1 MRDLGVVAFFGPDDT
16 CHTEAKLAAAWNLP
30 LISHKCA
37 DDSPKRDDKATDREA
52 RVSLGVTFART
63 LPPAFKISKSVMA
76 LLKAFSWNKFAIVA
90 GEGVAAQQKDAI
102 KKLATHNDM
111 IVTAE
116 HNFPYYIPLNISNME
131 KIVDQTYDK
140 TRVYVFL
147 GEHIALVDFVKVL
160 QGRGLLQTG
169 DYAVVAVDDEI
180 YDPST
185 SAIAHADHLG
195 QNSSSDVMA
204 FRAVLKLTPSFPTN
218 PIYEELCQMIRNHSA
233 APPFCVPN
241 YHKLYEDASVPI
253 EAAHL
258 YDAVVLWARAATAAM
273 RAGLPATDG
282 ASLMKLLR
290 PTTYRSVQGF
300 DVYMDSAGD
309 AEGNFTVI
317 GLVEDETGPGGWRA
331 APVATFRYA
340 NSSDM
345 LPELVGANKIVW
357 LNGKPPAAEPPC
369 GFDRLKCSLP
379 HDPGVLAAIIAVA
392 AAAILALALLLRHY
406 RYEQK
411 LASVLWRIEAKDLTF
426 ILARNDGDKTLV
438 PQNNEARRAHT
449 TIAMYRSNIVAV
461 KRLQKKSIDVTRA
474 IKKELKQIRELR
486 HENINAFVGVCVE
499 AGSTCIVSAYCSRG
513 SLARVLADR
522 DLHLDDMFVASL
534 VADLLRGLT
543 YLHDSALVSHGNL
556 TSSNCLVDSRWVLQ
570 IADYGL
576 HNLKYGCADAED
588 ALRMERRM
596 LWRAPELLRDPN
608 PPSRGSQKGDV
619 YSFGIILYEILG
631 RNGPWGDTNLTNAE
645 IIGRVRQPI
654 GGVLFRPPM
663 SGLAARP
670 SVLAV
675 LNACWSERP
684 DRRPDLR
691 LVRLR
696 LKDMHAGMKTN
707 IFDNM
712 LAMMEKYASN
722 LEALVA
728 ARTEQLLQE
737 KRRTDDLLHR
747 MLPRTVAE
755 ALKRGERVQ
764 AESYDCVTIYFS
776 DIVGFTNL
784 AATNTPMQ
792 VVEILNDLYTCCD
805 AIISYYNVY
814 KVETIGDA
822 YMVVGGVPERCSRH
836 AAEVASLAL
845 HVLDAVPK
853 IRMRNMPAA
862 RLHIRIGIH
871 SGQCAAGVVGVK
883 MPRYCLFGDTVNT
896 AARMESSGEPQRI
909 HVSNDTY
916 KLLRQH
922 GGYHFKERG
931 IVNIKGKG
939 DMKTWWLVGEDHE
952 RRKNSLSRYRA
963 EASLQW
969 PQTYHFRATLKIPS
983 ANVIEPYEV
992 WSNGV
997 EGHHRFDFYKG
1008 MSKMYQKRHGKVNN
1022 VVQFQ
1027 YYWVTPD
1034 PMNVNQNDIVCRQLT
1049 VNSTEVKRLYHYL
1062 PPTYNYKETGP
1073 DVNQTTKWEYQYTQQ
1088 QYGAVFKYALWTTG
1102 QANEWVPVRYE
1113 YRMFYKG
1120 VERDFIQHVYE
1131 YFSRSKPDAV
1141 VYKIPHN
1148 LRCNSP
1154 SVRNSESDFEHRLD
1168 LESPILQQ
1176 NVTDLFERFKLAHNR
1191 QYKNIEEH
1199 FMRLSVFLK
1208 NVRYIQSVNSQQ
1220 GSYKLSVNQF
1230 ADLTEDEL
1238 ALLSGTKLKGE
1249 TVNSTHSFLDNDDI
1263 EDSKDFDWRS
1273 YDAVTP
1279 VKDQTFLCG
1288 SCYAFT
1294 VAAAIESAAY
1304 ISNGCNNLVE
1314 ASEQAIIDCST
1325 GKNGNGNQGCNGGFL
1340 SSSLQWVKKN
1350 GIPLRKDYGPYLAME
1365 GYCHLKQ
1372 TRLMYIHNYI
1382 RLQNEIKAIKA
1393 ALRQH
1398 GPLAT
1403 VMHVPGSLY
1412 YYRSGVYDD
1421 NTCLSVPGSQ
1431 THAVLIVGYGKE
1443 NGKRYW
1449 LVKNSWGARWGDE
1462 GYFKLD
1468 MEKNLCGITNLVYA
1482 VVDPN
1487 SLRKQCKKVSFG
1499 EVLK

>member
-1 MRDLGVVAFFGPDDT
+1 MAVETLYVMLVLLTTARCNFTARRISDYDYSEYQRINTSDVDTSIELKTERIDVKNEAKSSCENVEPYVERVTNTKINSVYLNNIYTGMTSLKEISGKIEVDGVSLYDLLSSDCGGAKICPSLSSNRTSDDTITIGFLGAYKWSQTILGALPLAVAAVNREPSLLPGIRLRFVAADIGRSRPNMPMDKDSMTLRVMTQMRDLGVVAFFGPDDT

-63 LPPAFKISKSVMA
+63 LPPAFKVSKSVMA
-76 LLKAFSWNKFAIVA
+76 LLKAFNWNKFAIVA

-160 QGRGLLQTG
+160 QRRGLLQTG

-282 ASLMKLLR
+282 ATLMKLLR

-317 GLVEDETGPGGWRA
+317 GLVEDETAPGGWRA

-345 LPELVGANKIVW
+345 LPELVGANQIVW

-379 HDPGVLAAIIAVA
+379 HDPGVLAAIVAVA

-426 ILARNDGDKTLV
+426 ILACNDGDKTSV
-438 PQNNEARRAHT
+438 PQDNEARRAHT

-764 AESYDCVTIYFS
+764 AESYECVTIYFS
-776 DIVGFTNL
+776 DVVGFTNL

-853 IRMRNMPAA
+853 ITMRNMPAA

-896 AARMESSGEPQRI
+896 AARMESSGEPHRI

-916 KLLRQH
+916 KLLRHH

-952 RRKNSLSRYRA
+952 RRKNSLSRYQPGLDR
-963 EASLQW
+963 
-969 PQTYHFRATLKIPS
+969 PS
-983 ANVIEPYEV
+983 QSEDSIEP
-992 WSNGV
+992 WWNP
-997 EGHHRFDFYKG
+997 HR
-1008 MSKMYQKRHGKVNN
+1008 SI
-1022 VVQFQ
+1022 
-1027 YYWVTPD
+1027 
-1034 PMNVNQNDIVCRQLT
+1034 QNI
-1049 VNSTEVKRLYHYL
+1049 
-1062 PPTYNYKETGP
+1062 
-1073 DVNQTTKWEYQYTQQ
+1073 
-1088 QYGAVFKYALWTTG
+1088 
-1102 QANEWVPVRYE
+1102 
-1113 YRMFYKG
+1113 
-1120 VERDFIQHVYE
+1120 RD
-1131 YFSRSKPDAV
+1131 RA
-1141 VYKIPHN
+1141 
-1148 LRCNSP
+1148 
-1154 SVRNSESDFEHRLD
+1154 
-1168 LESPILQQ
+1168 
-1176 NVTDLFERFKLAHNR
+1176 
-1191 QYKNIEEH
+1191 
-1199 FMRLSVFLK
+1199 RLSCG
-1208 NVRYIQSVNSQQ
+1208 
-1220 GSYKLSVNQF
+1220 GSLGPGSALSSPGPPACACFVPQR
-1230 ADLTEDEL
+1230 DH
-1238 ALLSGTKLKGE
+1238 
-1249 TVNSTHSFLDNDDI
+1249 HSAPAVSFCD
-1263 EDSKDFDWRS
+1263 DWR
-1273 YDAVTP
+1273 
-1279 VKDQTFLCG
+1279 
-1288 SCYAFT
+1288 
-1294 VAAAIESAAY
+1294 
-1304 ISNGCNNLVE
+1304 
-1314 ASEQAIIDCST
+1314 
-1325 GKNGNGNQGCNGGFL
+1325 
-1340 SSSLQWVKKN
+1340 
-1350 GIPLRKDYGPYLAME
+1350 
-1365 GYCHLKQ
+1365 
-1372 TRLMYIHNYI
+1372 
-1382 RLQNEIKAIKA
+1382 
-1393 ALRQH
+1393 
-1398 GPLAT
+1398 
-1403 VMHVPGSLY
+1403 
-1412 YYRSGVYDD
+1412 
-1421 NTCLSVPGSQ
+1421 
-1431 THAVLIVGYGKE
+1431 
-1443 NGKRYW
+1443 
-1449 LVKNSWGARWGDE
+1449 
-1462 GYFKLD
+1462 
-1468 MEKNLCGITNLVYA
+1468 
-1482 VVDPN
+1482 
-1487 SLRKQCKKVSFG
+1487 
-1499 EVLK
+1499 

>member
-1 MRDLGVVAFFGPDDT
+1 MAVETLYVMLVLLTTARCNFTARRISDYDYLEYQKYNSSDLDTTIELKTERIDVIELKTGKPDIKNETKSSCENVEPHVERVINNKINSVYLNNIYTGMTSLKEISGKIEVDGVGLYDLLSSDCGGAKICPSLSSNWTSENTITIGFLGAYKWSQTILGALPLAVAAVNREPSLLPGLRLRFVVADIGRSRPNMPVDKDSMTLRVMSQMRDLGVVAFFGPDDT

-30 LISHKCA
+30 LISHKCH
-37 DDSPKRDDKATDREA
+37 SATGPVDHTG
-52 RVSLGVTFART
+52 VSLGCTFART

-76 LLKAFSWNKFAIVA
+76 LLKAFKWNKFAIVA

-111 IVTAE
+111 TVTAE
-116 HNFPYYIPLNISNME
+116 HTFPYYIPLNISNME
-131 KIVDQTYDK
+131 KIVDQTYYK

-147 GEHIALVDFVKVL
+147 GEHVALVDFVMVL
-160 QGRGLLQTG
+160 QRRGLLQTG

-180 YDPST
+180 YDPSIST
-185 SAIAHADHLG
+185 IAHADHLG
-195 QNSSSDVMA
+195 QNSSSDIMA

-218 PIYEELCQMIRNHSA
+218 PIYAELCQMIRNHSA

-241 YHKLYEDASVPI
+241 YHKLYEEASVPI

-317 GLVEDETGPGGWRA
+317 GLVEDETAPGGWRA

-379 HDPGVLAAIIAVA
+379 HDPGVLSAIIAVA

-426 ILARNDGDKTLV
+426 ILACNDGDKTLL
-438 PQNNEARRAHT
+438 PQDNEARRAHT
-449 TIAMYRSNIVAV
+449 TIAMYRGNIVAV

-645 IIGRVRQPI
+645 
-654 GGVLFRPPM
+654 F
-663 SGLAARP
+663 SRP
-670 SVLAV
+670 SSALQAI
-675 LNACWSERP
+675 SEHT
-684 DRRPDLR
+684 
-691 LVRLR
+691 LVT
-696 LKDMHAGMKTN
+696 KTN

-764 AESYDCVTIYFS
+764 AESYDSVTIYFS

-862 RLHIRIGIH
+862 RLYIRIGIH

-896 AARMESSGEPQRI
+896 AARMESSGEPHKI

-952 RRKNSLSRYRA
+952 RRKNSLSRYQPGLDR
-963 EASLQW
+963 
-969 PQTYHFRATLKIPS
+969 PS
-983 ANVIEPYEV
+983 QSEDSIEP
-992 WSNGV
+992 WWNPNRSIQ
-997 EGHHRFDFYKG
+997 
-1008 MSKMYQKRHGKVNN
+1008 S
-1022 VVQFQ
+1022 
-1027 YYWVTPD
+1027 
-1034 PMNVNQNDIVCRQLT
+1034 I
-1049 VNSTEVKRLYHYL
+1049 
-1062 PPTYNYKETGP
+1062 
-1073 DVNQTTKWEYQYTQQ
+1073 
-1088 QYGAVFKYALWTTG
+1088 
-1102 QANEWVPVRYE
+1102 
-1113 YRMFYKG
+1113 
-1120 VERDFIQHVYE
+1120 RD
-1131 YFSRSKPDAV
+1131 RA
-1141 VYKIPHN
+1141 
-1148 LRCNSP
+1148 
-1154 SVRNSESDFEHRLD
+1154 
-1168 LESPILQQ
+1168 
-1176 NVTDLFERFKLAHNR
+1176 
-1191 QYKNIEEH
+1191 
-1199 FMRLSVFLK
+1199 RLSCG
-1208 NVRYIQSVNSQQ
+1208 
-1220 GSYKLSVNQF
+1220 GSL
-1230 ADLTEDEL
+1230 
-1238 ALLSGTKLKGE
+1238 G
-1249 TVNSTHSFLDNDDI
+1249 
-1263 EDSKDFDWRS
+1263 
-1273 YDAVTP
+1273 P
-1279 VKDQTFLCG
+1279 G
-1288 SCYAFT
+1288 SA
-1294 VAAAIESAAY
+1294 
-1304 ISNGCNNLVE
+1304 
-1314 ASEQAIIDCST
+1314 
-1325 GKNGNGNQGCNGGFL
+1325 L
-1340 SSSLQWVKKN
+1340 SS
-1350 GIPLRKDYGPYLAME
+1350 PGPPA
-1365 GYCHLKQ
+1365 C
-1372 TRLMYIHNYI
+1372 
-1382 RLQNEIKAIKA
+1382 ACF
-1393 ALRQH
+1393 
-1398 GPLAT
+1398 
-1403 VMHVPGSLY
+1403 VPQRDHHSA
-1412 YYRSGVYDD
+1412 
-1421 NTCLSVPGSQ
+1421 P
-1431 THAVLIVGYGKE
+1431 A
-1443 NGKRYW
+1443 
-1449 LVKNSWGARWGDE
+1449 
-1462 GYFKLD
+1462 
-1468 MEKNLCGITNLVYA
+1468 
-1482 VVDPN
+1482 
-1487 SLRKQCKKVSFG
+1487 VSFCDD
-1499 EVLK
+1499 